1 MGEGVLQTLRRSMY
15 CTHDLNML
23 KLLYRRCA
31 ILTSSSNPPKW
42 TLQLL
47 WDCVFC
53 VVGGFPFSSSP
64 SLSFFVFV
72 ADRVPVLGIKKPVA
86 QNVLQPS
93 PRTPNFNVEVVG
105 PREYTGHGEYKPV
118 SAMAH
123 VEALSTL
130 KLGGAGGS
138 CPNPNTFHEQAFIF
152 PTPEPYQQQKQ
163 RKTQTWRGGK
173 GKAAHNT
180 KPKTTRKSVRHVQLD
195 LSIHVLGTLPK
206 IPYPDT
212 KVFSLAAAWGSTCFL
227 NI

>member
-1 MGEGVLQTLRRSMY
+1 MGEGGLQTLRRSMY

-130 KLGGAGGS
+130 KLGGAG
-138 CPNPNTFHEQAFIF
+138 ELA
-152 PTPEPYQQQKQ
+152 
-163 RKTQTWRGGK
+163 QT
-173 GKAAHNT
+173 H
-180 KPKTTRKSVRHVQLD
+180 
-195 LSIHVLGTLPK
+195 
-206 IPYPDT
+206 
-212 KVFSLAAAWGSTCFL
+212 SLFMYRLLYSQHRY
-227 NI
+227 

>member
-130 KLGGAGGS
+130 KLGGAGGL
-138 CPNPNTFHEQAFIF
+138 A
-152 PTPEPYQQQKQ
+152 
-163 RKTQTWRGGK
+163 RTQTLFMNRLLYSQHRNPINNKNKEKHKRGEEE
-173 GKAAHNT
+173 KAKPPTTQSRKQQERVFVMCSSIYRFMSWAHCQKSPT
-180 KPKTTRKSVRHVQLD
+180 LIRKCLAWQPHAAQR
-195 LSIHVLGTLPK
+195 
-206 IPYPDT
+206 
-212 KVFSLAAAWGSTCFL
+212 VF
-227 NI
+227 

>member
-72 ADRVPVLGIKKPVA
+72 ADRVP
-86 QNVLQPS
+86 
-93 PRTPNFNVEVVG
+93 
-105 PREYTGHGEYKPV
+105 
-118 SAMAH
+118 
-123 VEALSTL
+123 
-130 KLGGAGGS
+130 
-138 CPNPNTFHEQAFIF
+138 
-152 PTPEPYQQQKQ
+152 YQQQKQ

-212 KVFSLAAAWGSTCFL
+212 KVFSLAAACGSTCFL